1 MGTIVSQHGS
11 PAKPEVILLFASL
24 AVRQG
29 IVDSNV
35 KKTLLWTIPPLV
47 PIATVAA
54 ALVLALRWI
63 ESDDCRALLEQKT
76 QAVLHA
82 EAKLAPLNWRW
93 FGVSSRNFNATGRS
107 DSALKQVDATDLQA
121 TLSPSSMLR
130 GIWGVKELSLDKLKL
145 RIGSPEKTPARAA
158 TPPDAKPSPQATGL
172 QKWMPSLVVVEVIH
186 GRKTDLLIEIGQ
198 ASVTLDGTA
207 LEARP
212 DTRGEQTLFKLS
224 GGRLGTSHY
233 PDLKLNLGTARCLL
247 TDKGLD
253 LTGAEMTAPGG
264 GTIRLRGMFPS
275 DGTPSTLSGTWEKL
289 PVAVLLP
296 HFGDKVTGGLSG
308 DCTMK
313 WAPGHH
319 REGEGSIRGD
329 GITLTGIPAF
339 IKLAELTGLEQF
351 RHLPV
356 QTFSTRFTIRDQVTE
371 WKDIVFESLGFLKIT
386 GEASTALDGSLTGL
400 IRLGITT
407 RIVNMLPFAR
417 ELLGLEERDGYIWV
431 KEPIILGGTLTH
443 PTDSFTPRLTVLVAA
458 GAQGMVREG
467 VRTGLG
473 ILGIKVGGGTNAPA
487 SSGSPIPAPVPSAAT
502 NAVKTLEQGAGAVL
516 DTLGGFL
523 K

>member
-253 LTGAEMTAPGG
+253 LTGAEMTTPGG

-319 REGEGSIRGD
+319 REGEGSIRGE

-339 IKLAELTGLEQF
+339 MKLAELTGLEQF

-473 ILGIKVGGGTNAPA
+473 ILGIKVGEGTNAPA
-487 SSGSPIPAPVPSAAT
+487 SSGSPIPAPAPSAAT

-516 DTLGGFL
+516 ETLGGFL

>member
-1 MGTIVSQHGS
+1 
-11 PAKPEVILLFASL
+11 
-24 AVRQG
+24 
-29 IVDSNV
+29 V
-35 KKTLLWTIPPLV
+35 KKILLWTIPPLV
-47 PIATVAA
+47 PIAIVAA
-54 ALVLALRWI
+54 SLVLALRWI
-63 ESDDCRALLEQKT
+63 ESDDCRTLLEQKT

-82 EAKLAPLNWRW
+82 EAKLAPLSWRW

-121 TLSPSSMLR
+121 TLSPSSILR
-130 GIWGVKELSLDKLKL
+130 GVWGVKELSLDKLKL
-145 RIGSPEKTPARAA
+145 RIGSPENTPAKAA
-158 TPPDAKPSPQATGL
+158 TPSDAKPSDQAKGL
-172 QKWMPSLVVVEVIH
+172 QKWIPSLVVVEVIH

-198 ASVTLDGTA
+198 ANVSLDGTV

-253 LTGAEMTAPGG
+253 LTGADITGPGG
-264 GTIRLRGMFPS
+264 GAIRLRGMFPS

-296 HFGDKVTGGLSG
+296 KFGDKVTGGLSG
-308 DCTMK
+308 DCSMK
-313 WAPGHH
+313 WARGNH
-319 REGEGSIRGD
+319 REGEGSIRGE

-351 RHLPV
+351 RNLPV
-356 QTFSTRFTIRDQVTE
+356 QTFSTRFTVRDQVTE
-371 WKDIVFESLGFLKIT
+371 WRDIVFESQGFLKIT

-407 RIVNMLPFAR
+407 RIVNMIPFAR
-417 ELLGLEERDGYIWV
+417 ELLGLEEREGYIWV
-431 KEPIILGGTLTH
+431 KEPIALGGSLTH
-443 PTDSFTPRLTVLVAA
+443 PIDNFTPRLTVLAAA
-458 GAQGMVREG
+458 GAEGVVREG
-467 VRTGLG
+467 VRAGLG
-473 ILGIKVGGGTNAPA
+473 ILGIKVGEGTNAPA
-487 SSGSPIPAPVPSAAT
+487 SSGSPIPAPAPSAPSAAT
-502 NAVKTLEQGAGAVL
+502 NAVKTLEQGAGAVIE
-516 DTLGGFL
+516 TLGGFS

>member
-1 MGTIVSQHGS
+1 
-11 PAKPEVILLFASL
+11 
-24 AVRQG
+24 
-29 IVDSNV
+29 
-35 KKTLLWTIPPLV
+35 
-47 PIATVAA
+47 
-54 ALVLALRWI
+54 
-63 ESDDCRALLEQKT
+63 
-76 QAVLHA
+76 
-82 EAKLAPLNWRW
+82 
-93 FGVSSRNFNATGRS
+93 
-107 DSALKQVDATDLQA
+107 
-121 TLSPSSMLR
+121 
-130 GIWGVKELSLDKLKL
+130 
-145 RIGSPEKTPARAA
+145 
-158 TPPDAKPSPQATGL
+158 
-172 QKWMPSLVVVEVIH
+172 
-186 GRKTDLLIEIGQ
+186 
-198 ASVTLDGTA
+198 
-207 LEARP
+207 
-212 DTRGEQTLFKLS
+212 
-224 GGRLGTSHY
+224 
-233 PDLKLNLGTARCLL
+233 
-247 TDKGLD
+247 
-253 LTGAEMTAPGG
+253 
-264 GTIRLRGMFPS
+264 
-275 DGTPSTLSGTWEKL
+275 
-289 PVAVLLP
+289 
-296 HFGDKVTGGLSG
+296 
-308 DCTMK
+308 MK
-313 WAPGHH
+313 WAPGQH
-319 REGEGSIRGD
+319 REGEGSIRGE

-339 IKLAELTGLEQF
+339 MKLAELTGLEQF

-473 ILGIKVGGGTNAPA
+473 ILGIKVDEGTNGPA
-487 SSGSPIPAPVPSAAT
+487 SSGSPIPAPVPSAPSAAT

>member
-1 MGTIVSQHGS
+1 M
-11 PAKPEVILLFASL
+11 
-24 AVRQG
+24 
-29 IVDSNV
+29 

-47 PIATVAA
+47 PIAIVAA

-121 TLSPSSMLR
+121 TLSPSSILH
-130 GIWGVKELSLDKLKL
+130 GVWGVKELSLDKLKL
-145 RIGSPEKTPARAA
+145 RIGSTENDSSKAA
-158 TPPDAKPSPQATGL
+158 SPPDAKPSQQATGL
-172 QKWMPSLVVVEVIH
+172 QKWMPSLVVVEVIR

-198 ASVTLDGTA
+198 ASITLDGTT

-212 DTRGEQTLFKLS
+212 DSQGQQTLFKLS
-224 GGRLGTSHY
+224 GGRLGTSLY
-233 PDLKLNLGTARCLL
+233 PDLNLTLGTARCLL

-253 LTGAEMTAPGG
+253 LTGAEITAPGG
-264 GTIRLRGMFPS
+264 GVIRIRGMFPS

-296 HFGDKVTGGLSG
+296 HLGDKVMGGLSG

-313 WAPGHH
+313 WAHGHH
-319 REGEGSIRGD
+319 REGEGSIRGE

-339 IKLAELTGLEQF
+339 MKLAELTGLEQF
-351 RHLPV
+351 RRLPV
-356 QTFSTRFTIRDQVTE
+356 QTFSTRFTVRDQVTE
-371 WKDIVFESLGFLKIT
+371 WRDIVFESQGFLKIT
-386 GEASTALDGSLTGL
+386 GEASTALDGSLTGV
-400 IRLGITT
+400 IRLGITA
-407 RIVNMLPFAR
+407 RIVNMIPFAR
-417 ELLGLEERDGYIWV
+417 ELLALEERDGYIWI
-431 KEPIILGGTLTH
+431 KDPIVLGGTLTH
-443 PTDSFTPRLTVLVAA
+443 PTDNFTPRLMVLAAA
-458 GAQGMVREG
+458 GAEGMVREG
-467 VRTGLG
+467 VRAGLG
-473 ILGIKVGGGTNAPA
+473 ILGIKVGEGTNAPA
-487 SSGSPIPAPVPSAAT
+487 SSGSPTPAPIPSAAT

-516 DTLGGFL
+516 ETLGGFL

>member
-1 MGTIVSQHGS
+1 MRS
-11 PAKPEVILLFASL
+11 LASL
-24 AVRQG
+24 AACQG
-29 IVDSNV
+29 IVDTNV

-47 PIATVAA
+47 PIVIVAA

-107 DSALKQVDATDLQA
+107 DSPLKQVDATDLQA

-130 GIWGVKELSLDKLKL
+130 GVWGVKELSLDKLKL
-145 RIGSPEKTPARAA
+145 RIGSAETHAKQGEPSPPEKTSAH
-158 TPPDAKPSPQATGL
+158 ATGL
-172 QKWMPSLVVVEVIH
+172 QKWVPSLVVVEVIH

-198 ASVTLDGTA
+198 ANITLDGTV

-212 DTRGEQTLFKLS
+212 DARGQQTLFKLS

-233 PDLKLNLGTARCLL
+233 PDLKLNLGTASCIL

-253 LTGAEMTAPGG
+253 LAGADITASLG
-264 GTIRLRGMFPS
+264 GTIRIRGMFPS
-275 DGTPSTLSGTWEKL
+275 DGTPSSLSGTWQNL

-296 HFGDKVTGGLSG
+296 HLGDKVTGGLSG
-308 DCTMK
+308 ECAMK
-313 WAPGHH
+313 WGPGHR

-351 RHLPV
+351 RRLPV
-356 QTFSTRFTIRDQVTE
+356 QTFSSRFTIRENVTE
-371 WKDIVFESLGFLKIT
+371 WRDIVFESQGFLKIT
-386 GEASTALDGSLTGL
+386 GEASTATDGSLAGL
-400 IRLGITT
+400 IRLGITA
-407 RIVNMLPFAR
+407 RIVNMIPFAR
-417 ELLGLEERDGYIWV
+417 ELLGLEERDGYIWI
-431 KEPIILGGTLTH
+431 KEPIVLGGTLSH
-443 PTDSFTPRLTVLVAA
+443 PVDNFTPRLTVLATAA
-458 GAQGMVREG
+458 AEGVVREG

-473 ILGIKVGGGTNAPA
+473 ILGIKVGEGTNAPA
-487 SSGSPIPAPVPSAAT
+487 SSGSPIPVPAPSIPSAAT